1 MIRFRAIAYILGQF
15 LLALAGT
22 MLVPLAYGL
31 AVGAPALQLFGP
43 SILITAV
50 SGGLLWGLGSRPAR
64 DLTQREGLLMV
75 VAVWVSVA
83 FFGCL
88 PFYFSPVFPT
98 FTDAFFEA
106 TSGFTT
112 TGATVLDKVEVLPNP
127 LQLWRCFSHWLGGMG
142 IVLLGIAVLPLVGH
156 GGMQLYRAEFSGAK
170 SEKLQPRI
178 TETALSL
185 WKIYAALT
193 VAEFVA
199 LLSAGMNSFDA
210 ICHTFSSVAT
220 GGFSTRTASIGA
232 FESPLIEY
240 IVIGFMLLGGISF
253 VQHYRLWVERR
264 PRSFFSD
271 VEVRYYLLLVAAA
284 TAVIF
289 ITLVI
294 DSGYSPSL
302 AFRRAWFQVSAILTG
317 TGLVTDNFEV
327 WHPLPQLLLLA
338 LMFIGGCTGSTTGGL
353 KTSRILLLGRV
364 VDREF
369 KRMVE
374 RHGVFA
380 VRLGNQVIRES
391 TIQSLL
397 NLIYL
402 AFVVNFVSCVLLAAM
417 GVDVFTSIAAV
428 AASMFN
434 VGPGLGGVG
443 PAENYG
449 HLPLMAKWVLA
460 GCMIAGRLE
469 FYTVLV
475 IFTPAFW
482 RK

>member
-1 MIRFRAIAYILGQF
+1 MIRYRAIAYILGQF
-15 LLALAGT
+15 LLALAGA
-22 MLVPLAYGL
+22 MLVPLGYGL
-31 AVGAPALQLFGP
+31 AVGDSAVGLFGP
-43 SILITAV
+43 SIAITAV
-50 SGGLLWGLGSRPAR
+50 SGGLLWGLSSRPAR
-64 DLTQREGLLMV
+64 DLTQREGLLIV
-75 VAVWVSVA
+75 VAIWLAVA

-88 PFYFSPVFPT
+88 PFYFSPVFPS

-112 TGATVLDKVEVLPNP
+112 TGATVLDKVEALPDS

-142 IVLLGIAVLPLVGH
+142 IVLLGVAVLPLVGH

-170 SEKLQPRI
+170 SEKLKPRI
-178 TETALSL
+178 AETALSL
-185 WKIYAALT
+185 WKIYGALT
-193 VAEFVA
+193 LAEFVA
-199 LLSAGMNSFDA
+199 LRWAGMNSFEA
-210 ICHTFSSVAT
+210 ICHTFSSLGT
-220 GGFSTRTASIGA
+220 GGFSTKTASIAG
-232 FESPLIEY
+232 FGSPLIEY
-240 IVIGFMLLGGISF
+240 IIIVFMLLAGISF

-264 PRSFFSD
+264 PGSFFSD
-271 VEVRYYLLLVAAA
+271 VEVRYYLLLMAAA

-289 ITLVI
+289 VTLVI

-302 AFRRAWFQVSAILTG
+302 AFRRAWFQVSAILTT
-317 TGLVTDNFEV
+317 TGFVSDNFEA
-327 WHPLPQLLLLA
+327 WHPLPQLVLLA
-338 LMFIGGCTGSTTGGL
+338 LMFIGGCTGSTAGGL
-353 KTSRILLLGRV
+353 KTSRILLLARV

-380 VRLGNQVIRES
+380 VRLGSQVIREP

-434 VGPGLGGVG
+434 IGPGLGGVG
-443 PAENYG
+443 PLENYG
-449 HLPLMAKWVLA
+449 HLPLLAKWVLA